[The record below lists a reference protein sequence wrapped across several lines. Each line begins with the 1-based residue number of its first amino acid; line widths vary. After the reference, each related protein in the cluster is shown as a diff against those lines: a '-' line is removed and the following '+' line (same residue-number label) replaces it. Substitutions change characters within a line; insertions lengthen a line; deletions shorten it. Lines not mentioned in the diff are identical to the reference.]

1 MKFGIDNA
9 YSPLDMIFLNHF
21 RELESAQN
29 NFTKQALM
37 TALKDYLAVSYY
49 WANKNWEPD
58 KTGLNSYSNNC

>member
-49 WANKNWEPD
+49 
-58 KTGLNSYSNNC
+58 